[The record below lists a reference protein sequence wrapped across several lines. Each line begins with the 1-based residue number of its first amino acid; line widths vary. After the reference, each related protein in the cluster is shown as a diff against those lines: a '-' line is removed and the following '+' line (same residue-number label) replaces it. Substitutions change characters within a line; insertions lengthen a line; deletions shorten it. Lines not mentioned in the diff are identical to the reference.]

1 MQNAVLDKAQAEIKI
16 AGRNINNL
24 TYADDTILMAEIE
37 EEWTKKPL
45 DEGERGEWK
54 SWFKIQHSKT
64 KMVASGPINS
74 WQTDGET
81 VATVTNFIFLG
92 SQITVDSEYSHV
104 IAPWKKSNDKS
115 RQHFKK
121 QRHYF
126 A

>member
-1 MQNAVLDKAQAEIKI
+1 
-16 AGRNINNL
+16 
-24 TYADDTILMAEIE
+24 
-37 EEWTKKPL
+37 
-45 DEGERGEWK
+45 
-54 SWFKIQHSKT
+54 
-64 KMVASGPINS
+64 MVASGPINS